1 MRLCVKV
8 VTPPQYPNLRQ
19 ATPVPVSNWFSLATQ
34 AWAQA

>member
-19 ATPVPVSNWFSLATQ
+19 ATPVSLSLFVWKKQ
-34 AWAQA
+34 KK